1 MAKTALARDMLKSF
15 VGRLTRPNQS
25 LEDRKAIYRE
35 AKAAGFDREAL
46 RQTVAFA
53 KMDKADA
60 QEAWAMLE
68 LYMTNTV
75 LD

>member
-1 MAKTALARDMLKSF
+1 MAKTGLARDMLKSF
-15 VGRLTRPNQS
+15 VERLARPHQS

-35 AKAAGFDREAL
+35 AKMAGFDREAL

-60 QEAWAMLE
+60 REAWATLD

-75 LD
+75 LE